1 VSEKYLLL
9 QDINSRQV
17 KECIQFPYRPDFT
30 CSCQVPVWLLCV
42 GTSVS
47 TLDKHLV
54 PQAVMNH
61 LRRLALKQPA
71 NMPLGILAMAS
82 SDVDQKYL
90 GRIADASAPH
100 APLVSKAL
108 YQILGL
114 SVVLAKK
121 LYRARKLR
129 KLDTSRDTKSLQ
141 LYHQIIWLSREGLSI
156 LELSILPYTQD
167 GALGAECQ
175 VLTTKLRA
183 SFHHIFCLFHNNPPI
198 TTVSAHSSKRS
209 TTTPLSPKHDNGR
222 RKRSGSGSSPNDK
235 PNATTPKRGSRDRG
249 KKPQLRDPI
258 DSITSD
264 ASFLTNPY
272 AGVAP
277 GTTPPPGLT
286 PAMPPGFAPIAPKPS
301 AFLLPA
307 IDFVP
312 NTATYFRAASNIA
325 TLLLPG
331 AHPLR
336 LSVAIE
342 HAAFLWDCVHD
353 HDGSRLLARRAIRSL
368 RDGEDAGISDEQYDD
383 AADMVG
389 VLGRM
394 MKRKSWEG
402 TPKPGHGASPSS
414 ADPPSAAKANIAD
427 PFSQPYIPT
436 IPLDEALSPTTPSKK
451 MNVFRDDDVPPG
463 LYGGPVGG
471 ATSPTQQR
479 RSSKG
484 SRHTRERSGSKST
497 THTVTPRDRAAAAAI
512 ERAHRNGSGSTYPKY
527 ALAEDPETPPPR
539 PPPKDP
545 TPPSMPVP
553 SKQST
558 PRRDTSMRVSPRDPR
573 TPASTRQTRVRPAT
587 SGSSPRTPADLTYPR
602 PMEVSPK
609 TYRRDSR
616 QQDAKTPTGYHTDEG
631 YGGSS

>member
-1 VSEKYLLL
+1 
-9 QDINSRQV
+9 
-17 KECIQFPYRPDFT
+17 
-30 CSCQVPVWLLCV
+30 
-42 GTSVS
+42 
-47 TLDKHLV
+47 
-54 PQAVMNH
+54 
-61 LRRLALKQPA
+61 
-71 NMPLGILAMAS
+71 MAS

-90 GRIADASAPH
+90 GRIADGTAAI

-141 LYHQIIWLSREGLSI
+141 LYHQIIWLSREGMSI
-156 LELSILPYTQD
+156 LEMSVLPYTHNGD
-167 GALGAECQ
+167 LGSEAQ

-198 TTVSAHSSKRS
+198 TAVSAQSSKRS
-209 TTTPLSPKHDNGR
+209 TTLPLSPRHDNGQKR
-222 RKRSGSGSSPNDK
+222 TRSGSGSSPNE
-235 PNATTPKRGSRDRG
+235 KRETSKRSSRDSKG
-249 KKPQLRDPI
+249 KKPLLREPV
-258 DSITSD
+258 DSITSE

-272 AGVAP
+272 AGMQP

-286 PAMPPGFAPIAPKPS
+286 PSMPPGFAPIPPKPS

-353 HDGSRLLARRAIRSL
+353 HDGSRSLARRAIRSL

-414 ADPPSAAKANIAD
+414 IEPPSATKPITGD
-427 PFSQPYIPT
+427 PFPQTYPPKISS
-436 IPLDEALSPTTPSKK
+436 PLANSVVPTTPSRKV
-451 MNVFRDDDVPPG
+451 NVYRDDENPPG

-471 ATSPTQQR
+471 TPTSPTQER

-484 SRHTRERSGSKST
+484 SRQTRERSGSKST
-497 THTVTPRDRAAAAAI
+497 ANTVTPRDRNTAR
-512 ERAHRNGSGSTYPKY
+512 ERAHTNGSGSTYSRDPPPRPTRDPDP
-527 ALAEDPETPPPR
+527 LPETPPT
-539 PPPKDP
+539 PPPKDAS
-545 TPPSMPVP
+545 PPSMRTP

-558 PRRDTSMRVSPRDPR
+558 PRRDTSSRISPKNPR
-573 TPASTRQTRVRPAT
+573 ITPTQVRQRPVT
-587 SGSSPRTPADLTYPR
+587 SGSQSPATPARQLTYPR
-602 PMEVSPK
+602 KMEVSPK
-609 TYRRDSR
+609 RRGER
-616 QQDAKTPTGYHTDEG
+616 QYDVMASNGYHTDEG

>member
-1 VSEKYLLL
+1 MILHSPLSLYLFAVVLFASIFENSFIQCATMNRNLGLRFRELPPNVSIGL
-9 QDINSRQV
+9 
-17 KECIQFPYRPDFT
+17 
-30 CSCQVPVWLLCV
+30 
-42 GTSVS
+42 
-47 TLDKHLV
+47 
-54 PQAVMNH
+54 
-61 LRRLALKQPA
+61 
-71 NMPLGILAMAS
+71 LAMAS
-82 SDVDQKYL
+82 LDVDQKYL
-90 GRIADASAPH
+90 GRIADASESR

-156 LELSILPYTQD
+156 LEMSVLPYTQN
-167 GALGAECQ
+167 GELGAECQ

-183 SFHHIFCLFHNNPPI
+183 SFYHIFCLFHNNPPI
-198 TTVSAHSSKRS
+198 TAVSAHSSKRS
-209 TTTPLSPKHDNGR
+209 TTLPLSPRQDNGQR
-222 RKRSGSGSSPNDK
+222 RTRSGSGSSAQEKRD
-235 PNATTPKRGSRDRG
+235 TTPKRGSRDSKG
-249 KKPQLRDPI
+249 KKPLLRDPI

-272 AGVAP
+272 AGVQP

-286 PAMPPGFAPIAPKPS
+286 PSMPPGFAPIPPKPS
-301 AFLLPA
+301 SFLLPA

-353 HDGSRLLARRAIRSL
+353 HNGSRSLARRAIRSL
-368 RDGEDAGISDEQYDD
+368 REGEDAGISDEQYDD
-383 AADMVG
+383 AAHMVG

-394 MKRKSWEG
+394 MNRRSWEG

-414 ADPPSAAKANIAD
+414 VEPTSATKPGD
-427 PFSQPYIPT
+427 PFPQTFPPT
-436 IPLDEALSPTTPSKK
+436 NVPLVNNVGPTTPSRK
-451 MNVFRDDDVPPG
+451 VPVYRDEENLPG
-463 LYGGPVGG
+463 VYGGPVGG
-471 ATSPTQQR
+471 TPRSPTEER
-479 RSSKG
+479 RGSKG

-497 THTVTPRDRAAAAAI
+497 THTITPRERTTAR
-512 ERAHRNGSGSTYPKY
+512 ERAYATGRGSTYPRD
-527 ALAEDPETPPPR
+527 ARVRDPETPPP
-539 PPPKDP
+539 PPPKDIS
-545 TPPSMPVP
+545 PPSMRTP

-558 PRRDTSMRVSPRDPR
+558 PRRDTSSRISPKDPR
-573 TPASTRQTRVRPAT
+573 ITPSQQRRPAPTT
-587 SGSSPRTPADLTYPR
+587 SGTSPATPDQRLTYPR

-609 TYRRDSR
+609 RRAER
-616 QQDAKTPTGYHTDEG
+616 QQEVLALNGYHTDEG

>member
-1 VSEKYLLL
+1 
-9 QDINSRQV
+9 
-17 KECIQFPYRPDFT
+17 
-30 CSCQVPVWLLCV
+30 
-42 GTSVS
+42 
-47 TLDKHLV
+47 
-54 PQAVMNH
+54 
-61 LRRLALKQPA
+61 
-71 NMPLGILAMAS
+71 MAS

-90 GRIADASAPH
+90 GRIADTSALH

-167 GALGAECQ
+167 GALGPECQ
-175 VLTTKLRA
+175 VLSTKLRA

-209 TTTPLSPKHDNGR
+209 TAMPLSPKHDNGQR
-222 RKRSGSGSSPNDK
+222 RKRSGSGSSPPDK
-235 PNATTPKRGSRDRG
+235 RDATTPRRESRSSKG

-286 PAMPPGFAPIAPKPS
+286 PAMPPGFAPIPPKPS

-353 HDGSRLLARRAIRSL
+353 HDGSRSLARRAIRSL

-414 ADPPSAAKANIAD
+414 ADPPSATKPNIAD
-427 PFSQPYIPT
+427 PFSQPYMPT
-436 IPLDEALSPTTPSKK
+436 IPIDEALSPTTPSKK
-451 MNVFRDDDVPPG
+451 MNVFRDDEVPPG
-463 LYGGPVGG
+463 FYGGSVGS
-471 ATSPTQQR
+471 ATSPTQER
-479 RSSKG
+479 RGSKG

-512 ERAHRNGSGSTYPKY
+512 ERAYRNGSGSTYPKY
-527 ALAEDPETPPPR
+527 APADAPETPPPR

-545 TPPSMPVP
+545 TPPSTRLPSIP

-558 PRRDTSMRVSPRDPR
+558 PRRDTSTRISLRDPR
-573 TPASTRQTRVRPAT
+573 TPGSAQQVRTRVVT
-587 SGSSPRTPADLTYPR
+587 SGGSPPRTPADLTYPR

-609 TYRRDSR
+609 THRRGGSR
-616 QQDAKTPTGYHTDEG
+616 QHDNMTPIGYHTDEG

>member
-1 VSEKYLLL
+1 MVSLRA
-9 QDINSRQV
+9 S
-17 KECIQFPYRPDFT
+17 FT
-30 CSCQVPVWLLCV
+30 CISD
-42 GTSVS
+42 GTSLAQLA
-47 TLDKHLV
+47 TMNKHYILNFKEL
-54 PQAVMNH
+54 PPDA
-61 LRRLALKQPA
+61 
-71 NMPLGILAMAS
+71 PLGLLAMAS

-156 LELSILPYTQD
+156 LEMSILPYTQD

-209 TTTPLSPKHDNGR
+209 TAMPLSPKHDNGQR

-235 PNATTPKRGSRDRG
+235 RDATPKRSSRDSKG

-272 AGVAP
+272 QGVQP

-286 PAMPPGFAPIAPKPS
+286 PMMPPGFAPIPPKPS

-353 HDGSRLLARRAIRSL
+353 HDGSRSLARRAIRSL
-368 RDGEDAGISDEQYDD
+368 RDGEDAGITDEQYDD

-402 TPKPGHGASPSS
+402 TPKPGSTSAPSS
-414 ADPPSAAKANIAD
+414 GEKPPTSKPNIAD
-427 PFSQPYIPT
+427 PFSQPYMPT
-436 IPLDEALSPTTPSKK
+436 IPLHEALSPTTPSKK
-451 MNVFRDDDVPPG
+451 MEVYRDGDLPAS
-463 LYGGPVGG
+463 LFGGPVGG
-471 ATSPTQQR
+471 TPGSPTQER

-497 THTVTPRDRAAAAAI
+497 AQTITPRDRAAAAAI
-512 ERAHRNGSGSTYPKY
+512 ERERAYRNGSGPIFPTD
-527 ALAEDPETPPPR
+527 ALKTSPETPPPR

-545 TPPSMPVP
+545 TPPSMRVP

-558 PRRDTSMRVSPRDPR
+558 PRRDPPTRPTPPDPH
-573 TPASTRQTRVRPAT
+573 TPASAPQTRTRPAT
-587 SGSSPRTPADLTYPR
+587 SSGRTSPQTPGRLTYPR

-609 TYRRDSR
+609 YSHRRGSR
-616 QQDAKTPTGYHTDEG
+616 QQEAMALSGYHTDEG

>member
-1 VSEKYLLL
+1 MHTMSLCA
-9 QDINSRQV
+9 SFA
-17 KECIQFPYRPDFT
+17 CISDETSLT
-30 CSCQVPVWLLCV
+30 CLAILN
-42 GTSVS
+42 
-47 TLDKHLV
+47 KHYILNFNEL
-54 PQAVMNH
+54 PPNA
-61 LRRLALKQPA
+61 
-71 NMPLGILAMAS
+71 PLGLLAMAS

-156 LELSILPYTQD
+156 LEMSILPYTQD
-167 GALGAECQ
+167 GALGSECQ

-209 TTTPLSPKHDNGR
+209 TATPLSPKHDNGQR
-222 RKRSGSGSSPNDK
+222 RKRSGSGSSPNEKRDG
-235 PNATTPKRGSRDRG
+235 TPRRTPRDSKG

-264 ASFLTNPY
+264 ASFLTNPFQ
-272 AGVAP
+272 GVQP

-286 PAMPPGFAPIAPKPS
+286 PNMPPGFAPIPPKPS

-353 HDGSRLLARRAIRSL
+353 HNGSRSLARRAIRSL

-402 TPKPGHGASPSS
+402 TPKPGSTSAPSS
-414 ADPPSAAKANIAD
+414 GEKPAPIKLNIAD
-427 PFSQPYIPT
+427 PFSQSYVPT
-436 IPLDEALSPTTPSKK
+436 IPLDETLSPTTPSKK
-451 MNVFRDDDVPPG
+451 MEVYRDNQLPSSG
-463 LYGGPVGG
+463 YGVSVGS
-471 ATSPTQQR
+471 APASPTQER
-479 RSSKG
+479 RGSKG
-484 SRHTRERSGSKST
+484 NRHTRERSGSKST
-497 THTVTPRDRAAAAAI
+497 TQTVTPRDRAAAAAMER
-512 ERAHRNGSGSTYPKY
+512 ERAYRNGSGSTYQEVAAK
-527 ALAEDPETPPPR
+527 ETSPETPPPR

-545 TPPSMPVP
+545 SPVSMRLP

-558 PRRDTSMRVSPRDPR
+558 PRRDTSSRVTPQGPR
-573 TPASTRQTRVRPAT
+573 TPASIPQSRTRPAT
-587 SGSSPRTPADLTYPR
+587 SAGSPQTPDQLRYPR

-609 TYRRDSR
+609 YGHRRCSR
-616 QQDAKTPTGYHTDEG
+616 QQEAMAANGYLTDEG

>member
-1 VSEKYLLL
+1 
-9 QDINSRQV
+9 
-17 KECIQFPYRPDFT
+17 
-30 CSCQVPVWLLCV
+30 
-42 GTSVS
+42 
-47 TLDKHLV
+47 
-54 PQAVMNH
+54 
-61 LRRLALKQPA
+61 
-71 NMPLGILAMAS
+71 MAS

-90 GRIADASAPH
+90 GRIADASAPI

-108 YQILGL
+108 YQLLGL

-156 LELSILPYTQD
+156 LELSVMPYA
-167 GALGAECQ
+167 GNGELGAECQ
-175 VLTTKLRA
+175 VLVTKLRA

-198 TTVSAHSSKRS
+198 TTVSAYSSKRS
-209 TTTPLSPKHDNGR
+209 TSQPLSPKHDNGQR
-222 RKRSGSGSSPNDK
+222 RRRGSSGGSPQEKREN
-235 PNATTPKRGSRDRG
+235 NTPKRGSRESKG
-249 KKPQLRDPI
+249 KRQTLRDNI

-272 AGVAP
+272 AGVQP

-286 PAMPPGFAPIAPKPS
+286 PSMPPGFAPLPPKPS

-325 TLLLPG
+325 TLRLPG

-353 HDGSRLLARRAIRSL
+353 HSGSRSLARRAIRSL
-368 RDGEDAGISDEQYDD
+368 RDGEDIGITDEQYDD

-402 TPKPGHGASPSS
+402 TPKPGAETS
-414 ADPPSAAKANIAD
+414 PPSAEPPSATKPVTGD
-427 PFSQPYIPT
+427 PFPQTYPPPAPEPT
-436 IPLDEALSPTTPSKK
+436 LTSDLTPATPSKK
-451 MNVFRDDDVPPG
+451 MNVYRDVETVPSGFDGSPG
-463 LYGGPVGG
+463 GTPS
-471 ATSPTQQR
+471 SPAQER
-479 RSSKG
+479 RGSRG
-484 SRHTRERSGSKST
+484 SRHTRTGSKST
-497 THTVTPRDRAAAAAI
+497 GQTVTPRDRKTTRD
-512 ERAHRNGSGSTYPKY
+512 RASSFGDGMAPVRDARRSPD
-527 ALAEDPETPPPR
+527 LPPA

-545 TPPSMPVP
+545 SPSMRST

-558 PRRDTSMRVSPRDPR
+558 PRRDAPAQISPRDRIPTTPQRPSRPSTSGR
-573 TPASTRQTRVRPAT
+573 TPSTP
-587 SGSSPRTPADLTYPR
+587 LKYPR

-609 TYRRDSR
+609 YPGGRLQEATAAS
-616 QQDAKTPTGYHTDEG
+616 GYHTDEG
-631 YGGSS
+631 YGDSS